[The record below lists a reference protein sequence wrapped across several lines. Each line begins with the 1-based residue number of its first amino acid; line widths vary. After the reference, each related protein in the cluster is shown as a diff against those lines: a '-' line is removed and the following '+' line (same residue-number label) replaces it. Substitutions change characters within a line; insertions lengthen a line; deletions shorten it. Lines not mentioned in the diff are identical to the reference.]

1 MQVESCATPLLSEG
15 IVCLPKQEKEEDA
28 MIDYSYNPYSP
39 AKHPAVGQK
48 RKRAPK
54 KEKVE
59 KKTKTKKIKQE
70 LEGTSQRTLDEWL
83 KKDTPLKVILKKQSS
98 SSLRNVYF
106 LFKVE
111 VRNLYKKWE
120 SVKKKQHTFLGFN
133 FGRRLRNTKPAF
145 CTETKRTNE
154 GADTRTLLETAR
166 TQTQTCAHSDSH
178 NQNHA

>member
-1 MQVESCATPLLSEG
+1 
-15 IVCLPKQEKEEDA
+15 

-39 AKHPAVGQK
+39 AKYPAVGQE
-48 RKRAPK
+48 RKRALK

-59 KKTKTKKIKQE
+59 KKPKTKKIKQE
-70 LEGTSQRTLDEWL
+70 PEGTSHRTLDEWL

-106 LFKVE
+106 LFKVK
-111 VRNLYKKWE
+111 VRNLYKKCE
-120 SVKKKQHTFLGFN
+120 PVKKKNTFLGFN
-133 FGRRLRNTKPAF
+133 FGRRLRKTKHAF

-166 TQTQTCAHSDSH
+166 KDISSTARWSEWGNGGSATPGGRG
-178 NQNHA
+178 NLGP